1 MKTLLLNFAL
11 MFFLIGTAFT
21 QTQFERELRG
31 YTPHEELVSFSA
43 NLPFSQAIE
52 LLSKVSEYATG
63 RRINSTVELND
74 PIGLE
79 LNNIHYFKAF
89 QLIVQYANL
98 VYEEREHVIVVYK
111 KDVPVDERTKDNYAG
126 LESREVK
133 ISAVFFEIDTEEMR
147 RKGINWEFLL
157 GRAGAEAS
165 AGFSQGGSTQDG
177 TGDQQVT
184 LEGLGLGADIDF
196 QVGSFFG
203 RATALFNAFERNS
216 LGEMIASPTI
226 TVRDRQLGRI
236 QVGSDYSIK
245 QRDFAGNLI
254 DVFFSTGSIINVT
267 PYVYNEDGI
276 EYVLLQL
283 NVERSSGNPGTGTTS
298 AEIKKT
304 TASTQVL
311 MLDGEETVIGG
322 LYTLE
327 ERVTRS
333 GIPILKDLPWW
344 VLGIR
349 YLTGYDEVSYIKKE
363 LVILIKTDIV
373 PTLRQRITNPLRNN
387 IIEEEI
393 NATRDRIK
401 FYKFNS
407 NETKE

>member
-1 MKTLLLNFAL
+1 MKKFIINIVL
-11 MFFLIGTAFT
+11 MFLLANIGFA
-21 QTQFERELRG
+21 QTNLERELRG
-31 YTPHEELVSFSA
+31 FTPHEEIVSFSI
-43 NLPFSQAIE
+43 NLPFNQAID

-63 RRINSTVELND
+63 KKINSLVERTD

-79 LNNIHYFKAF
+79 LTNLHYFKAF

-157 GRAGAEAS
+157 GRTGAEAS

-283 NVERSSGNPGTGTTS
+283 NVERSSGIPDPVST
-298 AEIKKT
+298 EIKKT

-311 MLDGEETVIGG
+311 MLDGEETIIGG
-322 LYTLE
+322 LFTIE
-327 ERVTRS
+327 ERVSRS
-333 GIPILKDLPWW
+333 GIPFLKDLPWW

-363 LVILIKTDIV
+363 LVILIKADIV

-407 NETKE
+407 NEIKE